1 MLMEFLA
8 VAAIRRMSIAIFEIG
23 KVVFNIDRKEI
34 AENSKWKEASNTW
47 KGICSTWDALKHNT
61 FWRVGDGHSI
71 RFWTDSWIPKVGV
84 LLDKTL
90 APLREFELDMRV
102 KDFANSD
109 GSWNVSLLKRCLPTN
124 IVDQISLI
132 MPPQNGTSD
141 SVAWN
146 CTNDGKFSV
155 CSAYNVLTGN
165 LVDDDLQVFK
175 LVWSWTGPERV
186 RVMLWKVAA
195 DILPTNLFRKGR
207 HVAQNALCPLCGL
220 EDEST
225 LHALRDFVEAQQLWI
240 CLVTSGL
247 DPLLIAWIWSIGL
260 YGICVILWEALTRG
274 CGRFCSVVLLMLCGC
289 EGIKECLKMSTLTCF
304 LFFAL
309 FGTKLGLF

>member
-1 MLMEFLA
+1 
-8 VAAIRRMSIAIFEIG
+8 
-23 KVVFNIDRKEI
+23 
-34 AENSKWKEASNTW
+34 
-47 KGICSTWDALKHNT
+47 
-61 FWRVGDGHSI
+61 
-71 RFWTDSWIPKVGV
+71 
-84 LLDKTL
+84 
-90 APLREFELDMRV
+90 
-102 KDFANSD
+102 
-109 GSWNVSLLKRCLPTN
+109 
-124 IVDQISLI
+124 
-132 MPPQNGTSD
+132 MPPQYGTSD

-225 LHALRDFVEAQQLWI
+225 LHALRDCGEAQQLWI

-247 DPLLIAWIWSIGL
+247 DPLFNSLDLERWLIWN
-260 YGICVILWEALTRG
+260 
-274 CGRFCSVVLLMLCGC
+274 LCNPMGSFD
-289 EGIKECLKMSTLTCF
+289 KRVWKV
-304 LFFAL
+304 L
-309 FGTKLGLF
+309 FGCAIDTLAAKE